1 MDNIDVLLKEISTE
15 TPKIN
20 PYLNNLIYEKA
31 IAKEGKK
38 NSFFFKKPLLLTLT
52 SIVCIFILV
61 FSFVNINTKLKEDQS
76 DTDSSVTNPFVP
88 TLSPSLQN
96 TVLIDYHFTL
106 FSEKYDIV
114 TLFINNKIIIKNKKG
129 EIFYMLVNKQFS
141 DKFIQKTSE
150 KLQNL
155 EHSVVDLKDT
165 LATKEDV
172 SEVVAKVGPLFT
184 ADQEK
189 TGVLASVSMAQ
200 FLLESG
206 YATSELAVEANNC
219 FGMKKSLSGNTWSG
233 STWKGEIYDKYKEE
247 RV

>member
-1 MDNIDVLLKEISTE
+1 MDKIDVLLKEISTE

-52 SIVCIFILV
+52 SIVCIFIIV

-114 TLFINNKIIIKNKKG
+114 TLFINNKINYKRIYIKAFNLSIDDLKINNGDVTINQVTIENQTFFEVVFNNKNSNGHYLDLCFEKDTIKNILKANVD
-129 EIFYMLVNKQFS
+129 YVL
-141 DKFIQKTSE
+141 KFIMYIDEVDAE
-150 KLQNL
+150 KGYGYDFNV
-155 EHSVVDLKDT
+155 EKVYDLR
-165 LATKEDV
+165 E
-172 SEVVAKVGPLFT
+172 G
-184 ADQEK
+184 
-189 TGVLASVSMAQ
+189 
-200 FLLESG
+200 
-206 YATSELAVEANNC
+206 NN
-219 FGMKKSLSGNTWSG
+219 
-233 STWKGEIYDKYKEE
+233 I
-247 RV
+247 